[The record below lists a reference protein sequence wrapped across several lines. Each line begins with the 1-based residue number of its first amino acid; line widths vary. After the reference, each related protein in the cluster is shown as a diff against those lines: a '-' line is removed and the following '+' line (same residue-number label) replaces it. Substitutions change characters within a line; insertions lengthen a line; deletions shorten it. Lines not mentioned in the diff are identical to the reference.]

1 MPNIVIIGA
10 QWGDEGKGKVVD
22 IFTEFADV
30 VVRYQGGSNAG
41 HTLVVK
47 NEKTILHLIPS
58 GIMHQGKVCI
68 IGNGVVVDPE
78 TLLIEMDRLK
88 EKGILTS
95 TSQFRISTNAHVIMP
110 YHKTLDHLREKKLG
124 KAAIG
129 TTGRGIGPCYE
140 DKASRR
146 GIRIGDLTQPELLKG
161 KIEKVLEFLNF
172 QIVEYYGGEALD
184 LEEIHAQYVEF
195 GKRLADYIEE
205 TPLYI
210 HDKMSQGRDILFE
223 GAQGTMLDIDHG
235 TYPFV
240 TSSNTVAAAAC
251 SGAGVGPTDINHVIG
266 ISKAYTTRVGAGPFP
281 TEQENEFGEQ
291 LQKNG
296 VEFGSTTGRPRR
308 CGWLDMVIVKNS
320 VKLNGLTSLALT
332 KLDVLSGLDKLKICV
347 GYEYNGKVYNE
358 LNSSAIDLDKCEPV
372 YEELPAWE
380 EDITNVRDFDELPE
394 AAKKYVRRIE
404 DICNVKVSLVSVGPR
419 RGETIILQNPFR
431 E

>member
-22 IFTEFADV
+22 IFTEFADL

-41 HTLVVK
+41 HTLVVD

-58 GIMHQGKVCI
+58 GIMHKGKTCV

-78 TLLIEMDRLK
+78 TLLMEMDRLK
-88 EKGILTS
+88 EKGILTNA
-95 TSQFRISTNAHVIMP
+95 SQLRISTNAHVIMP
-110 YHKTLDHLREKKLG
+110 YHKTLDHLREKKRG
-124 KAAIG
+124 KSAIG

-140 DKASRR
+140 DKISRR
-146 GIRIGDLTQPELLKG
+146 GIKIGDLVKPELLKA
-161 KIEKVLEFLNF
+161 KIESVLEFLNF
-172 QIVEYYGGEALD
+172 QIVEYLGGEALNP
-184 LEEIHAQYVEF
+184 EEIFNQYTEF

-205 TPLYI
+205 TPLFI

-240 TSSNTVAAAAC
+240 TSSNTIAAAAC
-251 SGAGVGPTDINHVIG
+251 SGSGVGPTDINHVIG
-266 ISKAYTTRVGAGPFP
+266 ITKAYTTRVGAGPFP
-281 TEQENEFGEQ
+281 TEQINEFGEM

-308 CGWLDMVIVKNS
+308 CGWLDMVILKNS
-320 VKLNGLTSLALT
+320 VRLNGLSSIALT
-332 KLDVLSGLDKLKICV
+332 KLDVLSGLEKLRICV
-347 GYEYNGKVYNE
+347 AYKYNGQTFNE
-358 LNSSAIDLDKCEPV
+358 LNSSAIDLDKCEAV
-372 YEELPAWE
+372 YEELPGWS
-380 EDITNVRDFDELPE
+380 EDITSVRDYDELPA
-394 AAKKYVRRIE
+394 AAKKYISRIE
-404 DICNVKVSLVSVGPR
+404 DLCGIKVSLISVGPR
-419 RGETIILQNPFR
+419 RGETIILNNPFR